1 MFLLAGI
8 DGNDADD
15 LEMVDV
21 FKKVGKAVLDDVRL
35 NLLK

>member
-21 FKKVGKAVLDDVRL
+21 FKKVGKANL
-35 NLLK
+35 NDIRFKLIK